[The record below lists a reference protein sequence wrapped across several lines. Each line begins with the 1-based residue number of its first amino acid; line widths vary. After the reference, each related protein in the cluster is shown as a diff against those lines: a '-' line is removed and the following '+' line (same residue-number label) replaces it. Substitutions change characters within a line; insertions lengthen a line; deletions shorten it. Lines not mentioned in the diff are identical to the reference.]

1 MSDLANPPDDD
12 KGREDEVR
20 GCVRSICANSDEA
33 GLNWLIGEFVSKC
46 SSDKAAT
53 RRESCWMFEMVVTER
68 KSLEQSCFGCC
79 SLYEERKYTSI
90 GPRDQMRLFY
100 HEISV

>member
-1 MSDLANPPDDD
+1 MSELANPPDDD
-12 KGREDEVR
+12 KGREGEAR
-20 GCVRSICANSDEA
+20 GYVSSICA
-33 GLNWLIGEFVSKC
+33 EFVLKC

-53 RRESCWMFEMVVTER
+53 RRECCWMFEMVVTER
-68 KSLEQSCFGCC
+68 KSLEQSCFVCC

-90 GPRDQMRLFY
+90 GLRDQLRLFY